1 MIIHWDHVVM
11 VNHSVIELALALLIK
26 LYLDELFSVVYLV
39 QVLLE
44 FSFIV
49 RVIIEDSRLAHLIFT
64 LIYFIVKSLKLRQSL
79 VIILRVYTWLELLI
93 VFINVIFLAFLCE
106 HLALG
111 FRTVLVMMI
120 DLILELYS
128 IIFNILQ

>member
-49 RVIIEDSRLAHLIFT
+49 RVIIKDSRLAHLIFT

-106 HLALG
+106 HLGLS

-120 DLILELYS
+120 HLILELYS
-128 IIFNILQ
+128 IILNILQ